1 MFVDKELLETIK
13 DLVVQLKEIAD
24 REKWSAA
31 PPAVLFKENKKGS
44 DNMLTDLDD
53 DEDTLE
59 HCAISALSKIVNT
72 GIRDVLWV
80 GVLCEGYALIE
91 GKVMRQP
98 ETETKLLEEE
108 FENNP
113 FTKVTEVFAVG
124 IADNKLRSETIMFPY
139 KRDDFGKAVI
149 GEPYLR
155 SQDPENCDNSNLS
168 SFEQI
173 SLRFQEVLMGLRK
186 SKL

>member
-24 REKWSAA
+24 REKWPAA

-44 DNMLTDLDD
+44 ENMLTDLDD
-53 DEDTLE
+53 DQDTLE
-59 HCAISALSKIVNT
+59 ECAISALGRIVNQ
-72 GIRDVLWV
+72 GIRDVLWA
-80 GVLCEGYALIE
+80 GILCEGYALI
-91 GKVMRQP
+91 
-98 ETETKLLEEE
+98 EEE

-113 FTKVTEVFAVG
+113 FTKVTEVVAVC

-139 KRDDFGKAVI
+139 KRDDFGKTVI

-173 SLRFQEVLMGLRK
+173 SLRFQEVLLGLRK
-186 SKL
+186 SNF

>member
-24 REKWSAA
+24 REKWPAA

-44 DNMLTDLDD
+44 ENMLTDLDD
-53 DEDTLE
+53 DQDTLE
-59 HCAISALSKIVNT
+59 ECAISALSRIVNQ
-72 GIRDVLWV
+72 GIRDVLWA
-80 GVLCEGYALIE
+80 GILCEGYALIE
-91 GKVMRQP
+91 GKVMREP
-98 ETETKLLEEE
+98 GTKSLEEE
-108 FENNP
+108 FGNNP
-113 FTKVTEVFAVG
+113 FTKVTEVVAVC

-139 KRDDFGKAVI
+139 KRDDFGKTVI

-173 SLRFQEVLMGLRK
+173 SLRFQEVLLGLRK
-186 SKL
+186 SNF